1 MNGEDVS
8 ERVYKYSIRVDAPT
22 VTFLVFGYTIGAAVI
37 IANALEIHIIR
48 KKWQKITDF
57 ELILFNL
64 AIADAFTGV
73 FYLSL
78 AGMETYIYV
87 QKKIIKDKF
96 LVAVYFHIIVSVIVS
111 VNFVILI
118 GTERLFAIRLPLQHR
133 MFHMKRRRVCG
144 AVASIWIITIILCAV
159 VIATDQK
166 LTNEKGQIV
175 SFGSLYLGYVYGAVL
190 TFQSVVVLVLYT
202 GVAVNVLRHRS
213 RFIKL
218 NRNTI
223 KATRKTVTKSWKKE
237 RTILIVCVLVVTSF
251 LICTTPYAIRMYRGE
266 SATVENLLL
275 LSNSLINPFIYFFKM
290 LIEKRHFRKR
300 ALSARKGITETIK
313 MSSTK
318 KENMG
323 QAKENPVFE
332 NGVI

>member
-1 MNGEDVS
+1 MEDVS
-8 ERVYKYSIRVDAPT
+8 KQVYKYSIRVDTPT
-22 VTFLVFGYTIGAAVI
+22 VTFLVFGYAIGAAVI

-64 AIADAFTGV
+64 AIADALTGV

-78 AGMETYIYV
+78 TGMETYIYV
-87 QKKIIKDKF
+87 QKELIKDKF
-96 LVAVYFHIIVSVIVS
+96 LIAVYFHIIVSVIVS

-118 GTERLFAIRLPLQHR
+118 GTERMFAIKLPLQHR
-133 MFHMKRRRVCG
+133 MFHMKRKRVCG
-144 AVASIWIITIILCAV
+144 AVASIWIITIILCAA

-166 LTNEKGQIV
+166 LTNEKGQVV
-175 SFGSLYLGYVYGAVL
+175 SFGSIYLGYVYGAVL
-190 TFQSVVVLVLYT
+190 SFQSVVVLVLYT
-202 GVAVNVLRHRS
+202 AVAVYVLRHRS
-213 RFIKL
+213 RFMKL

-223 KATRKTVTKSWKKE
+223 KATKETVTKSWKKE
-237 RTILIVCVLVVTSF
+237 RTTLIVCVLVVTTF
-251 LICTTPYAIRMYRGE
+251 FICTTPYSIRMYKGE

-290 LIEKRHFRKR
+290 LIEKRYLRKK
-300 ALSARKGITETIK
+300 ALAARKEITGTIE
-313 MSSTK
+313 MSNTK

-332 NGVI
+332 NGMI